1 VYTEV
6 EYFLKDVTCAFQSPP
21 RIVHMTLRGAPIRL
35 MQTSEE
41 EAETP
46 FMSVIDLWVL

>member
-1 VYTEV
+1 MYTEV

-21 RIVHMTLRGAPIRL
+21 RIVHRSSYTFNAD
-35 MQTSEE
+35 SEE